1 MPHPTNSPMSRGT
14 RPLVPGKTV
23 EGGENKRLLN
33 HAYYY
38 YDSFYLGVISAGCR
52 SILSDR
58 ECSAGAATRPFAL
71 KVKRSTLEGNNG
83 TVDEDHRLSSSRN
96 GPPLRGCGLA
106 VSGSGESL

>member
-1 MPHPTNSPMSRGT
+1 MPHPMNSPMSRGT
-14 RPLVPGKTV
+14 RPLVPEKTV

-38 YDSFYLGVISAGCR
+38 YDAFYLEVISAGCR
-52 SILSDR
+52 SLLSDR
-58 ECSAGAATRPFAL
+58 ECSCWRGDSSVRI
-71 KVKRSTLEGNNG
+71 KSSTLEGNNG

>member
-14 RPLVPGKTV
+14 PSLVPGKIV

-38 YDSFYLGVISAGCR
+38 YDAFYLGVISAGCR

-58 ECSAGAATRPFAL
+58 ECLCWRGDSPVC
-71 KVKRSTLEGNNG
+71 VKSKTFDVRRKRWHGG
-83 TVDEDHRLSSSRN
+83 RGSSSIFF
-96 GPPLRGCGLA
+96 
-106 VSGSGESL
+106 S